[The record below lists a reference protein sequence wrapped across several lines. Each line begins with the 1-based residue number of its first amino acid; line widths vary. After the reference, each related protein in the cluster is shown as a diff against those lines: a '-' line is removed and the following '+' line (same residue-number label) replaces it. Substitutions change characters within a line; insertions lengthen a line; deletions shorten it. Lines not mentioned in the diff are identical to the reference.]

1 MVRKH
6 LGELL
11 VEAGIIT
18 LKQLNGALEDQKLSK
33 ERLGKVLARL
43 GYITMDVLA
52 DFLCKQH
59 GTLTTKPCVELIDE
73 EATKLIPEDVARKY
87 KVIPFKLEKKT
98 KKLIVCMSEPS
109 NLEVVDSLQFI
120 TGYNVEPAFV
130 MEESLCWLID
140 NCYSNKGWELK

>member
-18 LKQLNGALEDQKLSK
+18 SKQLNDALEVQKHSK

-43 GYITMDVLA
+43 GYITMDLLA
-52 DFLCKQH
+52 DFLSKQH
-59 GTLTTKPCVELIDE
+59 GTLTINPCVELIDE

-87 KVIPFKLEKKT
+87 KVLPVKLEEKT
-98 KKLIVCMSEPS
+98 KKLIVCMAEPS
-109 NLEVVDSLQFI
+109 NLEVVDFLKFI
-120 TGYNVEPAFV
+120 TGYNVEPAFI
-130 MEESLCWLID
+130 MEESLWWFID
-140 NCYSNKGWELK
+140 NCYSKRWELK